1 VRLLWLLAAG
11 AAYACTLAPPQ
22 PPPRPAGVPVE
33 AVWAGG
39 VDGGDWLLC
48 VPEVA
53 APKGSFSCRVFSD
66 QTGLLTTQG
75 KHVFAECEA
84 NGACTPQA
92 EVPSTLRYEFFDG
105 VTVHL
110 ADELALVPD
119 GEIDHPFG
127 DGHGKRAYYRLGQE
141 TGPEVQY

>member
-1 VRLLWLLAAG
+1 MVRTLCLLVAG

-22 PPPRPAGVPVE
+22 PPPRPAGVPAE

-48 VPEVA
+48 LREA
-53 APKGSFSCRVFSD
+53 GAPNWSFNCRVFSD
-66 QTGLLTTQG
+66 QTGHLTTQG
-75 KHVFAECEA
+75 KYVLADCEDG
-84 NGACTPQA
+84 GACTPQA
-92 EVPSTLRYEFFDG
+92 EGPSTLAYRYFDG

-119 GEIDHPFG
+119 GEVDHPFG
-127 DGHGKRAYYRLGQE
+127 DGHGKRDVSVR
-141 TGPEVQY
+141 